1 MRHKR
6 VDSAESLNETS
17 TTVVQYL
24 RTLFAIPNADKDDE
38 TVDIAEES
46 YKSARFDSFGMK
58 HATSLLNV
66 KK

>member
-6 VDSAESLNETS
+6 IDSAESLNETS
-17 TTVVQYL
+17 ATVVQYL
-24 RTLFAIPNADKDDE
+24 RTLLAIPNDAIDDE

-46 YKSARFDSFGMK
+46 YKLARFDGFGMK
-58 HATSLLNV
+58 HAASLLNV